1 MENEIYVSEKAY
13 NEYLKSINAV
23 KENMERVESLREY
36 VSDRMGLDE
45 FTKQSFLENL
55 KSEGTSLSEE
65 LEEKMTRLE
74 RIVINPEKENS
85 EDIVGLGDTVIL
97 LINGHTFDVKVST
110 NSSNDCSATI
120 VTDTS
125 SIIGRRIYLR
135 TVGDTIFYS
144 TNGYTN
150 AITILSKLKEQK
162 LEL

>member
-1 MENEIYVSEKAY
+1 
-13 NEYLKSINAV
+13 
-23 KENMERVESLREY
+23 MERVESLREY

-65 LEEKMTRLE
+65 LEEKVTRLE

-110 NSSNDCSATI
+110 NSSNDCSDTI

-135 TVGDTIFYS
+135 TIGDTIFYS